1 MTVIRSFPGRIRFSA
16 QTPAAVQLLQQQ
28 AEVALDQIDTQV
40 AVEYNPRTKRGLLTF
55 EKRND
60 LTQLLVEVVEGMAQ
74 TLAAS
79 RIATQVNDETGALV
93 PVVVQ
98 EDEPEDE
105 IENPVWIISKK
116 VMNHYM
122 TRMFMPLTLRPYW
135 TAFNVAPLLWEGVK
149 SLRQRKLDVNVLD
162 AAAIGA
168 ALAMRD
174 FNTAGTINLL
184 LDISETL
191 EEWTK
196 EKSRSDI
203 AALFSGDKKPVWVM
217 RDDEPVAISSDELV
231 TGDLVVVRSGSRI
244 PVDGIV
250 ADGTALVNQS
260 SMTGEPLAVEKSVE
274 AEVYAGTVVEEG
286 RIIVYAQSVGN
297 DTRFAKIARI
307 LTESDE
313 RKADIHSQA
322 VQMADKIV
330 PFSFILSGIVYAV
343 TRNVTQAAAV
353 LLADYSCAIKL
364 ATPLAV
370 RSAMLEAAHNGA
382 VIKGGKYLEQLAEL
396 DAIVLDKTGTL
407 TEARPEVV
415 RICALNGY
423 SEEFVLQQAACMEEH
438 FPHPVADA
446 IVRKADEAGLVH
458 SEDHAEVEYILA
470 HGIATT
476 LDGHR
481 TILGSKHFVNEDE
494 GISFENAEDVIAE
507 CSGAGLSLL
516 YFACGNE
523 LAGVIAI
530 KDPVR
535 DDAADFIRKL
545 EDMDVERI
553 IMLTGDGE
561 ETAASVAADLDIH
574 EYYAQALPDE
584 KTSLITNLRE
594 QGYTVA
600 MVGDG
605 INDSAALTTA
615 DVGVSMKHGADIARE
630 ACDVMLTGERLDSLT
645 DAMDISKRTMRRIKR
660 NFMFIVAS
668 NTLFIGLGVTG
679 IITPALMA
687 LLHNSG
693 TVLTCVHSMRPM
705 LPERRAP
712 QLALSE

>member
-1 MTVIRSFPGRIRFSA
+1 MTVIRSLPGRIRFAA
-16 QTPAAVQLLQQQ
+16 QTPEAVQLLQQQ
-28 AEVALDQIDTQV
+28 AEVALDKIETHV

-55 EKRND
+55 DRDSD
-60 LTQLLVEVVEGMAQ
+60 LTSLLVDVIEGMAHK
-74 TLAAS
+74 LAS
-79 RIATQVNDETGALV
+79 SKISVHVNESDNDTSLDVRITPLADEV
-93 PVVVQ
+93 
-98 EDEPEDE
+98 ES
-105 IENPVWIISKK
+105 PVWVIAKK

-122 TRMFMPLTLRPYW
+122 ARAFMPMTLRPYW
-135 TAFNVAPLLWEGVK
+135 TAFNVAPLIWKGLC

-162 AAAIGA
+162 AAAVSA
-168 ALAMRD
+168 AFTMRD
-174 FNTAGTINLL
+174 YNTASTINLL
-184 LDISETL
+184 LDISGTL

-203 AALFSGDKKPVWVM
+203 AALFSGDQKPVWVL
-217 RDDEPVAISSDELV
+217 RDDEPQVVASDELV
-231 TGDLVVVRSGSRI
+231 VGDLVVVRSGARI
-244 PVDGIV
+244 PVDGVV
-250 ADGTALVNQS
+250 AEGRALVNQS
-260 SMTGEPLAVEKSVE
+260 SMTGEPLAVEKTVE
-274 AEVYAGTVVEEG
+274 SEVYSGTVVEEG
-286 RIIVYAQSVGN
+286 RVIIYAQAVGN
-297 DTRFAKIARI
+297 DTRFAKIAKI

-313 RKADIHSQA
+313 RKAEIHSHA

-330 PFSFILSGIVYAV
+330 PFSFVLSALVYLA
-343 TRNVTQAAAV
+343 TRNARQAATV

-382 VIKGGKYLEQLAEL
+382 VIKGGKYLENLSQL
-396 DAIVLDKTGTL
+396 DAVVLDKTGTL

-415 RICALNGY
+415 RICGLNGY
-423 SEEFVLQQAACMEEH
+423 TEEFVLQHAACMEEH

-446 IVRKADEAGLVH
+446 IVRKADDAGLVH

-476 LDGHR
+476 LYGQR
-481 TILGSKHFVNEDE
+481 TILGSKHFVEEDE
-494 GISFENAEDVIAE
+494 GISFDNAEEVIAE
-507 CSGAGLSLL
+507 CSGAGVSLL
-516 YFACGNE
+516 YFACGGE

-535 DDAADFIRKL
+535 DDAGLFISNL
-545 EDMDVERI
+545 EKMDVERI

-561 ETAASVAADLDIH
+561 ETAAAVAADLQIK
-574 EYYAQALPDE
+574 EYYAEALPDE
-584 KTSLITNLRE
+584 KTTLINNLRD

-630 ACDVMLTGERLDSLT
+630 ACDILLTGERLGSFT
-645 DAMDISKRTMRRIKR
+645 DALEVSKRAMRRIRR

-668 NTLFIGLGVTG
+668 NTLFIGLGMTG
-679 IITPALMA
+679 VISPAMMA

-705 LPERRAP
+705 LPG
-712 QLALSE
+712 QKSDQ

>member
-16 QTPAAVQLLQQQ
+16 QSPAAVQLLQQQ
-28 AEVALDQIDTQV
+28 AEVALDQIKTHI

-55 EKRND
+55 ERNAD
-60 LTQLLVEVVEGMAQ
+60 LTTLLVDVVEGMAQ
-74 TLAAS
+74 KLASSNILTEAEGAS
-79 RIATQVNDETGALV
+79 GSLV
-93 PVVVQ
+93 PVEKQVSEAGNDV
-98 EDEPEDE
+98 
-105 IENPVWIISKK
+105 ENPVWIISQK

-122 TRMFMPLTLRPYW
+122 ARMFMPATLRPYW
-135 TAFNVAPLLWEGVK
+135 TAFKVAPLMWAGLQ

-162 AAAIGA
+162 AAAVGA

-203 AALFSGDKKPVWVM
+203 AALFNGDKKPVWVM
-217 RDDEPVAISSDELV
+217 RNDEPVSVSPDDLV
-231 TGDLVVVRSGSRI
+231 VGDLVVVRSGARI
-244 PVDGIV
+244 PIDGVV
-250 ADGTALVNQS
+250 AEGTALVNQA
-260 SMTGEPLAVEKSVE
+260 SMTGEPLAVEKSMDS
-274 AEVYAGTVVEEG
+274 EVYAGTVVEEG
-286 RIIVYAQSVGN
+286 RIIVYAESVGN
-297 DTRFAKIARI
+297 ETRFAKIAQI
-307 LTESDE
+307 LTESDD

-322 VQMADKIV
+322 VKMADKIV
-330 PFSFILSGIVYAV
+330 PFSFILSGLVFVV
-343 TRNVTQAAAV
+343 TRNMTQAAAV

-382 VIKGGKYLEQLAEL
+382 VIKGGKYLEHLSKL

-415 RICALNGY
+415 KVCAVNGY
-423 SEEFVLQQAACMEEH
+423 TEEFVLQQAACMEEH

-470 HGIATT
+470 HGIATS

-481 TILGSKHFVNEDE
+481 TVLGSKHFVHEDE
-494 GISFENAEDVIAE
+494 GISFENADEVIAE

-516 YFACGNE
+516 YFACGGE
-523 LAGVIAI
+523 LAGVFAI

-535 DDAADFIRKL
+535 EDANQFIRKL
-545 EDMDVERI
+545 ERRDVERI

-561 ETAASVAADLDIH
+561 ETAASVAKDLQIE
-574 EYYAQALPDE
+574 EYYSQALPDE
-584 KTSLITNLRE
+584 KTALIKNLQA

-630 ACDVMLTGERLDSLT
+630 ACDIMLTGERLDSLT
-645 DAMDISKRTMRRIKR
+645 DAIDISKSAMQRIRR

-668 NTLFIGLGVTG
+668 NTLFIGLGVSG
-679 IITPALMA
+679 VITPALMA

-705 LPERRAP
+705 LSERDHA
-712 QLALSE
+712 

>member
-1 MTVIRSFPGRIRFSA
+1 MTVIRSFPGRIRFAA
-16 QTPAAVQLLQQQ
+16 QSPAAVQYLQQQ
-28 AEVALDQIDTQV
+28 AEKALDTIKTDV
-40 AVEYNPRTKRGLLTF
+40 AVEYNPRTKRGLLLF
-55 EKRND
+55 EKNRE
-60 LTQLLVEVVEGMAQ
+60 LTDLLVGVIDGMAH
-74 TLAAS
+74 TLSSTFVESDA
-79 RIATQVNDETGALV
+79 DGACGELV
-93 PVVVQ
+93 PVAEGVAQSEEHV
-98 EDEPEDE
+98 
-105 IENPVWIISKK
+105 ENPVWVISKK
-116 VMNHYM
+116 VINHYM
-122 TRMFMPLTLRPYW
+122 TRMFMPATIRPYW
-135 TAFNVAPLLWEGVK
+135 TAFNVAPLIWEGLK
-149 SLRQRKLDVNVLD
+149 SLGQRKLDVNVLD
-162 AAAIGA
+162 AAAVGS

-203 AALFSGDKKPVWVM
+203 AALFCGDKKPVWVM
-217 RDDEPVAISSDELV
+217 RDDEPVAVSPDELV
-231 TGDLVVVRSGSRI
+231 VGDLVVVRSGARI

-250 ADGTALVNQS
+250 AEGTALVNQS
-260 SMTGEPLAVEKSVE
+260 SMTGEPLAVEKSVQS
-274 AEVYAGTVVEEG
+274 EVYSGTVVEEG
-286 RIIVYAQSVGN
+286 RIIIYAESVG
-297 DTRFAKIARI
+297 DETRFAKIAKI
-307 LTESDE
+307 LTESDD

-322 VQMADKIV
+322 VKMADKIV

-343 TRNVTQAAAV
+343 TRNATQAAAV

-382 VIKGGKYLEQLAEL
+382 VIKGGKYLEHLSKL

-415 RICALNGY
+415 QVCALNGF

-446 IVRKADEAGLVH
+446 VVRKADEEGLVH

-476 LDGHR
+476 LDGQR
-481 TILGSKHFVNEDE
+481 TVLGSKHFVHEDE
-494 GISFENAEDVIAE
+494 HISFEGAEDVIAE

-516 YFACGNE
+516 YFACGGE
-523 LAGVIAI
+523 LAGVLAI

-535 DDAADFIRKL
+535 EDAEQFIRNL
-545 EDMDVERI
+545 EGMDVERI

-561 ETAASVAADLDIH
+561 DTAASVAADLRIN

-584 KTSLITNLRE
+584 KTELITSLRSE
-594 QGYTVA
+594 GYTVA

-630 ACDVMLTGERLDSLT
+630 ACDIMLTGERLDSLT
-645 DAMDISKRTMRRIKR
+645 DAMEVSKRVMRRIKR

-679 IITPALMA
+679 LITPALMA

-705 LPERRAP
+705 LPERKDA
-712 QLALSE
+712 